1 MKTVWLA
8 FGFVIAVG
16 LGSYAWLSYFSP
28 VGKAIN
34 RASAMV
40 TVSESG
46 VGCTVKRSRFDT
58 AREVPCREVGSYL
71 RDNLKLAE
79 GATVGITALGKASPD
94 PVPAVAHELYE
105 HGLGVAVIIR
115 EAPAAEPGA
124 GSPPNFAVT
133 DTRAPTANDCDG
145 VPPPCSPNPPKG
157 ISMAPGVNTLQAIQ
171 GDGPYGVGRVGSNAL
186 LLYYA
191 KRYHDL
197 DNLIARYV
205 TLQDR
210 IDDGRFKLSGIA
222 EFLKDAIEQRP
233 PGVALPEVQGWRSA
247 DPNSPGAALLEVSYW
262 RHAAWQARG
271 SGFANTVSPEG
282 WRLFHERLERA
293 SKILTDSQSY
303 AATNPLWYKESLDV
317 NLWLG
322 VPLQRQFTLYERGIE
337 AFPDYYPLHC
347 HMVNALLPQ
356 WGGSSGAVARFIES
370 VVKRSPRA
378 IKAQMYTRVWWCV
391 DASTSVDVNVFR
403 NMGAS
408 WARMKEG
415 FESLNES
422 YPGSLWNQSNYAS
435 FACRAG
441 DVVTYRRL
449 RSELGDRINTYARE
463 AFPSNMSLDLCDHL
477 AEKGR
482 NPRPPRALPR

>member
-8 FGFVIAVG
+8 FGFVISVA
-16 LGSYAWLSYFSP
+16 LGSYVWLSYFTP
-28 VGKAIN
+28 VGKALN
-34 RASAMV
+34 RASAVV

-79 GATVGITALGKASPD
+79 GATVAITALGNASPD
-94 PVPAVAHELYE
+94 PVAAVANELYE
-105 HGLGVAVIIR
+105 HGLQVAVVIR
-115 EAPAAEPGA
+115 EGSAAEPTA
-124 GSPPNFAVT
+124 ASPPHLPAT

-145 VPPPCSPNPPKG
+145 VPPPCVANPPKG
-157 ISMAPGVNTLQAIQ
+157 ISMAPGTNTLQAIQ
-171 GDGPYGVGRVGSNAL
+171 GDGPYGVARVGSNAQQ
-186 LLYYA
+186 LYYA

-222 EFLKDAIEQRP
+222 RFLNDAIEERP
-233 PGVALPEVQGWRSA
+233 PGIALPEVQSWRSA
-247 DPNSPGAALLEVSYW
+247 DSNSPGAALLETSYW

-271 SGFANTVSPEG
+271 NGFANTVSPEG

-303 AATNPLWYKESLDV
+303 AAANPLWYTESLDV

-322 VPLQRQFTLYERGIE
+322 ASVQRQFTLYERGIE

-347 HMVNALLPQ
+347 HMVQSLLPQ
-356 WGGSSGAVARFIES
+356 WGGSNTAVARFIES
-370 VVKRSPRA
+370 VAKRSSPA
-378 IKAQMYTRVWWCV
+378 TKAQMYTRLWWCV
-391 DASTSVDVNVFR
+391 DGSTSLDVNVFR
-403 NMGAS
+403 SMGAS

-422 YPGSLWNQSNYAS
+422 YPRSLWNQSNYAS

-441 DVVTYRRL
+441 DVATYRRL
-449 RSELGDRINTYARE
+449 RSELGNRIDTYARE
-463 AFPSNMSLDLCDHL
+463 AFPSNVSLDLCDHL

-482 NPRPPRALPR
+482 KSK